1 MGGAPDSPLTIRR
14 ILVAMDGSDHSL
26 AALDAA
32 MALAEPLR
40 AELDV
45 LFVEDA
51 DLLRLS
57 DLPFARVTSLAL
69 LEVERTDRARME
81 RHLRLRAARAH
92 EAFRRR
98 TARARVRARFRSV
111 RGEVVQEVLAACAG
125 VDLLGL
131 GKLGHGRVCTA
142 RCGSTLRAALAAEQP
157 LLVAEGR
164 VRSGE
169 GLLALYDGSPAA
181 GRALAL
187 AQELAAGAHQRL
199 SVVALAGSAP
209 EAQQLAREAE
219 ERLSGGAPSADIS
232 HSWAGT
238 PAAIA
243 GAVRRLRPALV
254 ILGRGRDDAAQER
267 TEQVLQAVSCPTLL
281 VP

>member
-1 MGGAPDSPLTIRR
+1 MDDAPDSPLNIRR
-14 ILVAMDGSDHSL
+14 ILVAMDGSEHSL

-51 DLLRLS
+51 DLLRLA

-69 LEVERTDRARME
+69 RQVERTDRARME
-81 RHLRLRAARAH
+81 RHLRLRAARARD
-92 EAFRRR
+92 AFRRR
-98 TARARVRARFRSV
+98 TARARVRTRFSSV
-111 RGEVVQEVLAACAG
+111 RGEVVQEVLAASAQ

-131 GKLGHGRVCTA
+131 GKMGHGRVCTE
-142 RCGSTLRAALAAEQP
+142 RCGSTLRAALEAEQP

-164 VRSGE
+164 ARSGE
-169 GLLALYDGSPAA
+169 GLLVLYDGSPAA
-181 GRALAL
+181 RRALAL
-187 AQELAAGAHQRL
+187 AQELGMGARQRL
-199 SVVALAGSAP
+199 NVVALAGSAP

-219 ERLSGGAPSADIS
+219 EHLSGGGASAEVS
-232 HSWAGT
+232 YSWAGA

-243 GAVRRLRPALV
+243 AAVRRFRPALIV
-254 ILGRGRDDAAQER
+254 LGRGRDRAAQER
-267 TEQVLQAVSCPTLL
+267 TEQVLRAVSCPMLL